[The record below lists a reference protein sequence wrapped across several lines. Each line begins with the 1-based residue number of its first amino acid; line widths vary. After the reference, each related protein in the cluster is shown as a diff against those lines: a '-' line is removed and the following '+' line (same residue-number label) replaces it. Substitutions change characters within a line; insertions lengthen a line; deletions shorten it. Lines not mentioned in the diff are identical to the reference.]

1 MKEGYGLYD
10 TLEMLFGHDKWL
22 DARHLQVFLSL
33 VTGFLSVASC
43 SLTKAI
49 PFMPGDA
56 LAQSK
61 QRRLSRWLSNA
72 RILCRQLYAPIIQKA
87 LKTWGKGIIF
97 LAFDTSMLWNKYCII
112 RVSVVYRGRA
122 IPIIWDVI
130 EHKSASVP
138 FTRYQPL
145 LEAVPALLPRS
156 AKKVVLLAD
165 RGFGDI
171 RLMKLCR
178 KLGWS
183 FRIRL
188 RGTFYVTAKKNE
200 TRLVRDIKILPGQA
214 MFFEN
219 ARITKQNYK
228 VNLALGNHSQ
238 SNDMWYIATDES
250 AGIST
255 FKEYGRRFD
264 IEENF
269 LDDKSNGF
277 NVQKSD
283 IRCAEALSRLLFV
296 VASATLY
303 LTSSG
308 TEVVKSGQRRMIDP
322 HWFRG
327 QSYLRI
333 GWDWLRQALV
343 RGLKLFNFISLYG
356 GPDPDPA
363 VASFAEYDKQRQK
376 FKFDCTYCNYS

>member
-33 VTGFLSVASC
+33 VTGFISVSSC

-72 RILCRQLYAPIIQKA
+72 RILWRQLYAPIIQNA
-87 LKTWGKGIIF
+87 LKTWGKGVIF

-138 FTRYQPL
+138 FIRYQPL

-171 RLMKLCR
+171 RLMELCR
-178 KLGWS
+178 KLGWN

-200 TRLVRDIKILPGQA
+200 TRLARDIEILPGKA
-214 MFFEN
+214 LFLEN

-238 SNDMWYIATDES
+238 SNDMWYIATDEP
-250 AGIST
+250 AGIT
-255 FKEYGRRFD
+255 R
-264 IEENF
+264 
-269 LDDKSNGF
+269 
-277 NVQKSD
+277 
-283 IRCAEALSRLLFV
+283 
-296 VASATLY
+296 
-303 LTSSG
+303 
-308 TEVVKSGQRRMIDP
+308 
-322 HWFRG
+322 
-327 QSYLRI
+327 
-333 GWDWLRQALV
+333 
-343 RGLKLFNFISLYG
+343 
-356 GPDPDPA
+356 
-363 VASFAEYDKQRQK
+363 
-376 FKFDCTYCNYS
+376 